1 MRACARSLSKK
12 SQSVSK
18 VCQICA
24 KSVLTVSQKCAK
36 YVPKVC
42 QKWAKCPK
50 SVTKVSQ
57 SYSKYSQKCEKSV
70 KKVCQKCPK
79 KCQQS
84 VQKVSQKC
92 GTQGKPSFQ
101 KKTLFCEKKIHKPG
115 GRVCRISQNLILLF
129 KRQKKWGKQTKKKQN
144 SQNSYRGGRSAFY
157 EMFSQN
163 TVFLKGWL
171 LFLHFG
177 YLWHMQQ
184 TKIGFTFNA
193 VSKEASDER
202 VKRACKDLLKTW
214 KKLEE
219 GDKGGKEEISS
230 SKKEEESQVKEP
242 AKDKVKKTDFLRSG

>member
-1 MRACARSLSKK
+1 MPK
-12 SQSVSK
+12 
-18 VCQICA
+18 
-24 KSVLTVSQKCAK
+24 VSQKMST
-36 YVPKVC
+36 
-42 QKWAKCPK
+42 KCPK
-50 SVTKVSQ
+50 SVPKVWHLG
-57 SYSKYSQKCEKSV
+57 EAILLR
-70 KKVCQKCPK
+70 
-79 KCQQS
+79 
-84 VQKVSQKC
+84 
-92 GTQGKPSFQ
+92 

-219 GDKGGKEEISS
+219 GDKGGKEEIRDDIQ
-230 SKKEEESQVKEP
+230 KKKL
-242 AKDKVKKTDFLRSG
+242 F